1 MKRIRITPKRGLS
14 TVVTTAILL
23 SAVSIMGIY
32 LVGWSNS
39 SLLNDQ
45 IRLENSFNDKI
56 NKLNEEVFIENVW
69 FNDDPYTV
77 NVTTNNVGIIGLNI
91 TQIKLVNSSDTTIF
105 VITDGGV
112 FPKNTYS
119 FQDTYVWVKNEIV
132 DIYVTTA
139 RDRIFTTQVVA
150 DN

>member
-1 MKRIRITPKRGLS
+1 MKLLRIRPKRGLS

-56 NKLNEEVFIENVW
+56 NKLNEDIFIENVW

-91 TQIKLVNSSDTTIF
+91 TQIKLVNSSDTTVF
-105 VITDGGV
+105 AITNGGV
-112 FPKNTYS
+112 TPKNTYS

>member
-1 MKRIRITPKRGLS
+1 MKLLRIRPKRGLS

-56 NKLNEEVFIENVW
+56 NKLNEHVIIENVW

-77 NVTTNNVGIIGLNI
+77 NVTTNNAGIIGLNI
-91 TQIKLVNSSDTTIF
+91 TQIKLVNSSDTTVF
-105 VITDGGV
+105 AITNGGV
-112 FPKNTYS
+112 LPKNTYS

-139 RDRIFTTQVVA
+139 RDRIFTTQVIA

>member
-1 MKRIRITPKRGLS
+1 MKLLRIRPKRGLS

-56 NKLNEEVFIENVW
+56 NKLNEDIFIENVW

-91 TQIKLVNSSDTTIF
+91 TQIKLVNSSDTTVF
-105 VITDGGV
+105 AITNGGV
-112 FPKNTYS
+112 IPKNTYS

-139 RDRIFTTQVVA
+139 RDRIFTTQVTA

>member
-1 MKRIRITPKRGLS
+1 MKLLRIRPKRGLS
-14 TVVTTAILL
+14 TVITTAILL

-39 SLLNDQ
+39 SLLIQQLN
-45 IRLENSFNDKI
+45 LENSFNDKL
-56 NKLNEEVFIENVW
+56 NKLNEDIFIENVW
-69 FNDDPYTV
+69 FNDDPYFV
-77 NVTTNNVGIIGLNI
+77 NITINNVGVIGLNV
-91 TQIKLVNSSDTTIF
+91 TQIKLVNSSDTAIF

-112 FPKNTYS
+112 LPKNTYS
-119 FQDTYVWVKNEIV
+119 FQDTYVWLKNEII

-139 RDRIFTTQVVA
+139 RDRIFTTQVTA

>member
-1 MKRIRITPKRGLS
+1 MKLLRIRPKRGLS

-56 NKLNEEVFIENVW
+56 NKLNEHVIIENVW

-77 NVTTNNVGIIGLNI
+77 NVTLNNAGIIGLNI
-91 TQIKLVNSSDTTIF
+91 TEIKLVNSSDTTIF
-105 VITDGGV
+105 AITNGGTI
-112 FPKNTYS
+112 PKNTFS
-119 FQDTYVWVKNEIV
+119 LQDTYVWVKNEIV

>member
-1 MKRIRITPKRGLS
+1 MKLLRIRPKRGLS

-39 SLLNDQ
+39 SLLSDQ

-56 NKLNEEVFIENVW
+56 NKLNEHVIIENVW

-77 NVTTNNVGIIGLNI
+77 NVTLNNAGIIGLNI
-91 TQIKLVNSSDTTIF
+91 TQIKLVNSSDTTVF
-105 VITDGGV
+105 AITNGGV
-112 FPKNTYS
+112 LPKNTYS

-139 RDRIFTTQVVA
+139 RDRIFTTQVIA

>member
-1 MKRIRITPKRGLS
+1 MKLLRIRPKRGLS

-56 NKLNEEVFIENVW
+56 NKLNEDIFIENVW

-77 NVTTNNVGIIGLNI
+77 NVTTNNVGVIGLNI
-91 TQIKLVNSSDTTIF
+91 TQIKLVNSSDTTVF
-105 VITDGGV
+105 AITNGGV
-112 FPKNTYS
+112 TPKKTYS
-119 FQDTYVWVKNEIV
+119 FQDTYVWVKNEVV
-132 DIYVTTA
+132 DVYVTTA

>member
-1 MKRIRITPKRGLS
+1 MKLLRIRPKRGLS

-39 SLLNDQ
+39 SLLNQ
-45 IRLENSFNDKI
+45 QLNLENSFNDKL
-56 NKLNEEVFIENVW
+56 NKLNEDIFIENVW

-77 NVTTNNVGIIGLNI
+77 NVTINNVGVIGLNV
-91 TQIKLVNSSDTTIF
+91 TQIKLVNSSDTAIF

-112 FPKNTYS
+112 LPKNTYS
-119 FQDTYVWVKNEIV
+119 FQDTYVWLKNEII

-139 RDRIFTTQVVA
+139 RDRIFTTQVTA

>member
-1 MKRIRITPKRGLS
+1 MKLLRIRPKRGLS
-14 TVVTTAILL
+14 TVITTAILL
-23 SAVSIMGIY
+23 TAVSIMGIY

-45 IRLENSFNDKI
+45 IKLENSFNDKI
-56 NKLNEEVFIENVW
+56 NKLNEEIFIENVW

-77 NVTTNNVGIIGLNI
+77 NVTTNNVGVIGLNV

-105 VITDGGV
+105 AITNGGII
-112 FPKNTYS
+112 PKKTYS
-119 FQDTYVWVKNEIV
+119 FQDTYVWVKNEII

>member
-1 MKRIRITPKRGLS
+1 MKLLRIRPKRGLS

-23 SAVSIMGIY
+23 SAVSMMGIY

-39 SLLNDQ
+39 SLLSDQ

-56 NKLNEEVFIENVW
+56 NKLNEHVIIENVW

-77 NVTTNNVGIIGLNI
+77 NVTLNNAGIIGLNI
-91 TQIKLVNSSDTTIF
+91 TQIKLVNSSDTTVF
-105 VITDGGV
+105 AITNGGV
-112 FPKNTYS
+112 LPKNIYS

>member
-1 MKRIRITPKRGLS
+1 MKLLRIRPKRGLS

-56 NKLNEEVFIENVW
+56 NKLNEEIFIENVW

-77 NVTTNNVGIIGLNI
+77 NVTTNNVGVIGLNI
-91 TQIKLVNSSDTTIF
+91 TQIKLVNSSDTTVF
-105 VITDGGV
+105 AITNGGV
-112 FPKNTYS
+112 IPKNTYS
-119 FQDTYVWVKNEIV
+119 FQDTYVWVKNEII

>member
-1 MKRIRITPKRGLS
+1 MKLLRIRPKRGLS

-39 SLLNDQ
+39 SLLNQ
-45 IRLENSFNDKI
+45 QFKLENSFNDKL
-56 NKLNEEVFIENVW
+56 NKLNEDIFIENVW

-77 NVTTNNVGIIGLNI
+77 NVTTNNVGVIGLNI
-91 TQIKLVNSSDTTIF
+91 TQIKLVNSSDTTVF
-105 VITDGGV
+105 AITNGGV
-112 FPKNTYS
+112 LPKNTYS

>member
-1 MKRIRITPKRGLS
+1 MKLLRIAPTRGLS
-14 TVVTTAILL
+14 TVITTAILL
-23 SAVSIMGIY
+23 SAVSVMGIY

-56 NKLNEEVFIENVW
+56 NKLNEDIFIENVW

-77 NVTTNNVGIIGLNI
+77 NVTTNNVGVIGLNI

-105 VITDGGV
+105 AITNGGII
-112 FPKNTYS
+112 PKKTYS
-119 FQDTYVWVKNEIV
+119 FQDTYVWVKNEVV

-139 RDRIFTTQVVA
+139 RDRIFTTQVTA

>member
-1 MKRIRITPKRGLS
+1 MKLLRIRPKRGLS

-39 SLLNDQ
+39 SLLIQQLN
-45 IRLENSFNDKI
+45 LENSFNDKL
-56 NKLNEEVFIENVW
+56 NKLNEDIFIENVW

-77 NVTTNNVGIIGLNI
+77 NVTINNVGVIGLNV
-91 TQIKLVNSSDTTIF
+91 TQIKLVNSSDTAIF

-112 FPKNTYS
+112 VPKNTYS
-119 FQDTYVWVKNEIV
+119 FQDTYVWVKNEII

-139 RDRIFTTQVVA
+139 RDRIFTTQVTA

>member
-1 MKRIRITPKRGLS
+1 MKLLRIRPKRGLS

-23 SAVSIMGIY
+23 TAVSMMGIY

-39 SLLNDQ
+39 SLLIQQLN
-45 IRLENSFNDKI
+45 LENSFNDKI
-56 NKLNEEVFIENVW
+56 NKLNEDIFIENVW
-69 FNDDPYTV
+69 FDDDPYTV

-91 TQIKLVNSSDTTIF
+91 TEIKLVNSSDTTVF
-105 VITDGGV
+105 VITNGGV
-112 FPKNTYS
+112 TQKNTYS
-119 FQDTYVWVKNEIV
+119 FQDTYVWVENEII

-139 RDRIFTTQVVA
+139 RDRIFTTQVTA

>member
-1 MKRIRITPKRGLS
+1 MKLLRIRPKRGLS

-56 NKLNEEVFIENVW
+56 NKLNEDIFIENVW

-77 NVTTNNVGIIGLNI
+77 NVTTNNVGVIGLNI
-91 TQIKLVNSSDTTIF
+91 TQIKLVNSSDTTVF
-105 VITDGGV
+105 AITNGGV
-112 FPKNTYS
+112 IPKNTYS
-119 FQDTYVWVKNEIV
+119 FQDTYVWVKNEVV

>member
-1 MKRIRITPKRGLS
+1 MKRIRIRPKRGLS

-56 NKLNEEVFIENVW
+56 NKLNEDIFIENVW

-77 NVTTNNVGIIGLNI
+77 NVTTNNVGVIGLNI
-91 TQIKLVNSSDTTIF
+91 TQIKLVNSSDTTVF
-105 VITDGGV
+105 AITNGGV
-112 FPKNTYS
+112 IPKNTYS
-119 FQDTYVWVKNEIV
+119 FQDTYVWVKNEVV

>member
-1 MKRIRITPKRGLS
+1 MKRIRIRPKRGLS

-23 SAVSIMGIY
+23 SAVSVMGIY

-39 SLLNDQ
+39 SLLIQQLN
-45 IRLENSFNDKI
+45 LENSFNDKI
-56 NKLNEEVFIENVW
+56 NKLNEDIFIENVW

-77 NVTTNNVGIIGLNI
+77 NVTINNVGVIGLNI

-105 VITDGGV
+105 AITNGGV
-112 FPKNTYS
+112 VPKNTYS
-119 FQDTYVWVKNEIV
+119 FQDTYVWVKNEII

-139 RDRIFTTQVVA
+139 RDRIFTTQVTA

>member
-1 MKRIRITPKRGLS
+1 MKLLRIRPKRGLS

-39 SLLNDQ
+39 SLLSDQ

-56 NKLNEEVFIENVW
+56 NKLNEDIFIENVW

-91 TQIKLVNSSDTTIF
+91 TQIKLVNSSDTTVF
-105 VITDGGV
+105 AITNGGV

-119 FQDTYVWVKNEIV
+119 FQDTYVWVKNEVI

>member
-1 MKRIRITPKRGLS
+1 MKLLRITPKRGLS
-14 TVVTTAILL
+14 TVITTAILL
-23 SAVSIMGIY
+23 TAVSIMGIY

-39 SLLNDQ
+39 SLINQQ
-45 IRLENSFNDKI
+45 IKLENSFSDKI
-56 NKLNEEVFIENVW
+56 NKLNEDIFIENVW

-77 NVTTNNVGIIGLNI
+77 NVTINNVGIIGLNI
-91 TQIKLVNSSDTTIF
+91 TQIKLVNSSDTAIF
-105 VITDGGV
+105 AITNGGV
-112 FPKNTYS
+112 VPKNTYS

-139 RDRIFTTQVVA
+139 RDRIFTTQVTA

>member
-1 MKRIRITPKRGLS
+1 MKLLRIAPKRGLS
-14 TVVTTAILL
+14 TVITTAILL
-23 SAVSIMGIY
+23 TAVSIMGIY

-45 IRLENSFNDKI
+45 IKLENSFNNKI
-56 NKLNEEVFIENVW
+56 NKLNEEIFIENVW

-77 NVTTNNVGIIGLNI
+77 NVTINNVGIIGLNV

-105 VITDGGV
+105 AITNGGII
-112 FPKNTYS
+112 PKKTYS
-119 FQDTYVWVKNEIV
+119 FQDTYVWVKNEII

>member
-1 MKRIRITPKRGLS
+1 MRLLRIRPKRGLS
-14 TVVTTAILL
+14 TVVTTAMLL

-39 SLLNDQ
+39 SLLNEQ

-69 FNDDPYTV
+69 FDDSPYIINITL
-77 NVTTNNVGIIGLNI
+77 NNVGIIGLNVTEI
-91 TQIKLVNSSDTTIF
+91 ELVNSTDTTTF
-105 VITDGGV
+105 SITNGGV
-112 FPKNTYS
+112 FPKKTYS
-119 FQDTYVWVKNEIV
+119 FQDTYVWVVDEVV

-150 DN
+150 E

>member
-1 MKRIRITPKRGLS
+1 MKLSRIRPKRGLS
-14 TVVTTAILL
+14 TVITTAILL

-39 SLLNDQ
+39 SLLSDQ

-77 NVTTNNVGIIGLNI
+77 NVTTNNVGVIGLNI
-91 TQIKLVNSSDTTIF
+91 TQIKLVNSSDTTVF
-105 VITDGGV
+105 AITNGGV
-112 FPKNTYS
+112 IPKNAYS
-119 FQDTYVWVKNEIV
+119 FQDTYFWVKNEVV

>member
-1 MKRIRITPKRGLS
+1 MKLLRIRPKRGLS

-39 SLLNDQ
+39 SLLIQQLN
-45 IRLENSFNDKI
+45 LENSFNDKL
-56 NKLNEEVFIENVW
+56 NKLNEDIFIENVW
-69 FNDDPYTV
+69 FNDDPYFV
-77 NVTTNNVGIIGLNI
+77 NITINNVGVIGLNI

-112 FPKNTYS
+112 VPKNTYS
-119 FQDTYVWVKNEIV
+119 FQDTYVWLKNEII

-139 RDRIFTTQVVA
+139 RDRIFTTQVTA

>member
-1 MKRIRITPKRGLS
+1 MKLLRIRPKRGLS

-32 LVGWSNS
+32 LVGWSDS
-39 SLLNDQ
+39 SLLNQ
-45 IRLENSFNDKI
+45 QLKLENSFNDKI
-56 NKLNEEVFIENVW
+56 NKLNEDIFIENVW

-77 NVTTNNVGIIGLNI
+77 NVTTNNVGVIGLNI
-91 TQIKLVNSSDTTIF
+91 TQIKLVNSTDTAIF

-112 FPKNTYS
+112 TPKDTYS
-119 FQDTYVWVKNEIV
+119 FQDTYFWVEDEIV

-139 RDRIFTTQVVA
+139 RDRIFTTQVTA

>member
-1 MKRIRITPKRGLS
+1 MKLLRIRPKRGLS

-39 SLLNDQ
+39 SLLTQQLN
-45 IRLENSFNDKI
+45 LENSFNDKL
-56 NKLNEEVFIENVW
+56 NKLNEDIFIENVW

-77 NVTTNNVGIIGLNI
+77 NVTINNVGVIGLNV
-91 TQIKLVNSSDTTIF
+91 TQIKLVNSSDTAIF

-112 FPKNTYS
+112 VPKNTYS
-119 FQDTYVWVKNEIV
+119 FQDTYVWLKNEII

-139 RDRIFTTQVVA
+139 RDRIFTTQVTA

>member
-1 MKRIRITPKRGLS
+1 MKLLRIRPKRGLS

-56 NKLNEEVFIENVW
+56 NKLNEEIFIENVW

-77 NVTTNNVGIIGLNI
+77 NVTTNNVGVIGLNI
-91 TQIKLVNSSDTTIF
+91 TQIKLVNSSDTTVF
-105 VITDGGV
+105 AITNGGV

-119 FQDTYVWVKNEIV
+119 FQDTYVWVKNEII

-139 RDRIFTTQVVA
+139 RDRIFTTQVTA

>member
-1 MKRIRITPKRGLS
+1 MKLVRIRPKRGLS
-14 TVVTTAILL
+14 TVVATGILL
-23 SAVSIMGIY
+23 SAVTVMGIY

-39 SLLNDQ
+39 SLMNDQ

-56 NKLNEEVFIENVW
+56 NKLNEHVIIENVW
-69 FNDDPYTV
+69 FDDSPYIV
-77 NVTTNNVGIIGLNI
+77 NVTLNNAGIVGLNI

-105 VITDGGV
+105 AITNGGTL
-112 FPKNTYS
+112 PKKTYS
-119 FQDTYVWVKNEIV
+119 FQDTYVWLKNEVV

>member
-1 MKRIRITPKRGLS
+1 MKLLRITPKRGLS
-14 TVVTTAILL
+14 TVITTAILL
-23 SAVSIMGIY
+23 TAVSIMGIY

-56 NKLNEEVFIENVW
+56 NKLNEDIFIENVW

-77 NVTTNNVGIIGLNI
+77 NVTTNNVGVIGLNI
-91 TQIKLVNSSDTTIF
+91 TQIKLVNSSDTTVF
-105 VITDGGV
+105 AITNGGV
-112 FPKNTYS
+112 TPKKTYS
-119 FQDTYVWVKNEIV
+119 FQDTYFWVKNEVV